1 MKASE
6 LPEIGIRLSGALNP
20 RRCVELAT
28 AAEDAGFASV
38 WFAENPFQR
47 GIMATVGAC
56 AAATRHTRMGIGVI
70 NPYSRHPVQI
80 AMDVAALDE
89 LSDGRVVLGVGSG
102 IAGGMRRMGF
112 DPGRPVAAVS
122 EAIAIIRAMLS
133 GEAVKFNGRLF
144 SVDGVRLDFPA
155 RQLPIYMA
163 AGSER
168 ALRVCGRVADGLI
181 ISNMTPP
188 RLTER
193 LTEIVVEAA
202 TKAGK
207 GKPRVVQYVPCT
219 IGLDN
224 ATARQAAKTTIGEA
238 LALLWPI
245 GDEWLQRREAAVA
258 ATDIPRH
265 EFRAALDRLR
275 CGEAAADVLEDRF
288 VDAFAIAGT
297 VEECLQQAAHYRRA
311 GVDELALTFA
321 GAEPVEQMTHLAK
334 AL

>member
-1 MKASE
+1 MSALE
-6 LPEIGIRLSGALNP
+6 LPEIGVRLSGALDP
-20 RRCVELAT
+20 HCSIELAT
-28 AAEDAGFASV
+28 AADGTGFASV

-56 AAATRHTRMGIGVI
+56 AAATRRARIGIGVI

-80 AMDVAALDE
+80 AMDIAALDE
-89 LSDGRVVLGVGSG
+89 LSSGRVVLGLGSG
-102 IAGGMRRMGF
+102 IAGGMRQMGF

-122 EAIAIIRAMLS
+122 EAIAIIRAMLG
-133 GEAVKFNGRLF
+133 GEAVKFNGRVF

-168 ALRVCGRVADGLI
+168 ALRVCGMVADGLI

-202 TKAGK
+202 TVAGK
-207 GKPRVVQYVPCT
+207 EKPRVVQYVPCA
-219 IGLDN
+219 IGADN
-224 ATARQAAKTTIGEA
+224 EAARRIAITMIGEA
-238 LALLWPI
+238 LTLLWPI
-245 GDEWLQRREAAVA
+245 GDEWPQRREAAVE
-258 ATDIPRH
+258 ATGVPRH

-275 CGEAAADVLEDRF
+275 LGEAAADVLDDRF
-288 VDAFAIAGT
+288 VDAFALAGT
-297 VEECLQQAAHYRRA
+297 AEECLRQAARYHRA